1 MPKQQNYYLQVTW
14 SGNTGQGTETYRSY
28 ERSHI
33 ITVEGK
39 PPLECS
45 SDAAFRGDKTKYTP
59 EELLVASLSS
69 CHMLWFL
76 HLCSDAGVVVT
87 DYFDKATGI
96 MVEMEDG
103 GGHFTDVTLYP
114 NVTVA
119 EESMVAKANEL
130 HKKANEL
137 CFIAR
142 SVNFPVYHLP
152 TCKAQL
158 LEEVKSGNEF

>member
-1 MPKQQNYYLQVTW
+1 MVKQHNYSLQVTW
-14 SGNTGQGTETYRSY
+14 SGNTGRGTETYSSY
-28 ERSHI
+28 ERSHVV
-33 ITVEGK
+33 TVEGK

-59 EELLVASLSS
+59 EELLVASLSG

-76 HLCSDAGVVVT
+76 HLCSDAGVVVR
-87 DYFDKATGI
+87 DYFDKATGV
-96 MVEMEDG
+96 MVETEEG
-103 GGHFTDVTLYP
+103 GGHFTVVTLYP

-130 HKKANEL
+130 HKKAHEL

-142 SVNFPVYHLP
+142 SVNFPVHHHP
-152 TCKAQL
+152 TCQVQSV
-158 LEEVKSGNEF
+158 EEVKTDNEF